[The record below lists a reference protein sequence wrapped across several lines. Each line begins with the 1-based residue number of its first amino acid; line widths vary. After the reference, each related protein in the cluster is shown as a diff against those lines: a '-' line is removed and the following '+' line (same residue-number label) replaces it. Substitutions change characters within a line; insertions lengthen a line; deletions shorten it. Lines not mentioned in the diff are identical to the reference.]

1 MDTET
6 QIMDSQIQ
14 ITQIMDTETQ
24 FMDSP
29 GLQYMDTETQIM
41 DTETQI
47 MDSQIQITQIMDT
60 EIQFM
65 DSPGLQIFDTFDLK
79 ENDTEK
85 KEERIKKIIMIS
97 MIKEILQ
104 DEFDKIKNKQE
115 TNIDEDPLPQFL
127 QRSFLKKR
135 YKDFLEKGMNDI
147 EKLKKSSRD
156 ELDKLLISLNIDQ
169 KYRKIFFL
177 EWEIL
182 KVKIKKR
189 STITLII
196 FLKQFPDIWEFL
208 KNNGCGI
215 FMSEFISNGYLD
227 LNSLKSIQREKLKE
241 MGIDDKHCRIINNEI
256 KRMNGE
262 IVEKDKKTKLDF
274 KKYLDSLDL

>member
-156 ELDKLLISLNIDQ
+156 ELDKLLMSLNIDQ
-169 KYRKIFFL
+169 KHRKIFFL

-182 KVKIKKR
+182 K
-189 STITLII
+189 
-196 FLKQFPDIWEFL
+196 FPDIWEFL

>member
-1 MDTET
+1 MET
-6 QIMDSQIQ
+6 SNLWKQVNRKKSLIESKIEQR
-14 ITQIMDTETQ
+14 
-24 FMDSP
+24 
-29 GLQYMDTETQIM
+29 
-41 DTETQI
+41 
-47 MDSQIQITQIMDT
+47 
-60 EIQFM
+60 EI
-65 DSPGLQIFDTFDLK
+65 QIFDTFGNQNSVNIFDTFNLK
-79 ENDTEK
+79 GNEK
-85 KEERIKKIIMIS
+85 IEDIMIIIMNWKKDENYNKIS
-97 MIKEILQ
+97 KIKEYLIVNSKNRKKFLGE

-182 KVKIKKR
+182 K
-189 STITLII
+189 
-196 FLKQFPDIWEFL
+196 FPDIWEFL